1 VLALLVSPH
10 LSKQAWFT
18 VKVGMMLAAELITC
32 AADRF
37 MPYSTDEGLI
47 ANSADIMAIC
57 WKRSCIKAALSGLE
71 VQSFKHIDISRGMK
85 HSLGSLHVDEPQQLL
100 VQLAATLTE
109 PIRLFSCIM
118 CVCPEHMVGGT

>member
-1 VLALLVSPH
+1 MLALLVSPH

-100 VQLAATLTE
+100 VQLAATLTVWQN
-109 PIRLFSCIM
+109 PS
-118 CVCPEHMVGGT
+118 GYSAASWSG

>member
-1 VLALLVSPH
+1 LLVSPH

-57 WKRSCIKAALSGLE
+57 WKRSCTASRLHGQALRCEKSKEKFALF
-71 VQSFKHIDISRGMK
+71 SDHN
-85 HSLGSLHVDEPQQLL
+85 GSLLRRQPG
-100 VQLAATLTE
+100 A
-109 PIRLFSCIM
+109 P
-118 CVCPEHMVGGT
+118 